1 MIFNVHIQRSAAYN
15 RPALAFLTH
24 APAVSRVPGLRVQP
38 GHAQAAARLHA
49 VQKVPSTEAA
59 VLLERGLRYLDVRT
73 PEEYADGHAVG
84 AVNIPLLFKSPEG
97 QMTPNPDFLQQVQ
110 QAFPDKAE
118 EIIVGCRS
126 GGRSARATSLLEQ
139 ELQYAALIDDTGGW
153 LAWVEAKLPTT
164 NTGCPEAAYSVVPAA
179 TAPSVAAAATR
190 AAAKT
195 AAIAAAA
202 ADSANSS
209 GGLPAVLPRA
219 EQCVPRQFWGLMNEE
234 LRPWHK
240 QVLVRLCF
248 CLPRPA
254 CYVYRDMRAGTMQ
267 GVLAQRAMLE
277 KAVRAGLVELEWQ
290 ARRLRG
296 WLDVVSREDA
306 HGCVAPESLR
316 QAQQELADLK
326 ASLGATRSQLAALQ
340 GKARTYSDTD
350 YAEYASRFE
359 ALLLEMQALADVL
372 RQQQAPLV
380 HRMQDAQEAAARR
393 ALFAPTSAA
402 AAAAQAEAAAAV
414 GAELSR
420 AGPMCR
426 DTARRLSSMRQ
437 EMQQQLAW
445 RYPPREYVLWR
456 FKGRP
461 GASRPPLSMP
471 GLKRAAPAV
480 RQAVQ
485 QLPRPSRS
493 EWSDQ

>member
-1 MIFNVHIQRSAAYN
+1 M
-15 RPALAFLTH
+15 
-24 APAVSRVPGLRVQP
+24 
-38 GHAQAAARLHA
+38 
-49 VQKVPSTEAA
+49 
-59 VLLERGLRYLDVRT
+59 
-73 PEEYADGHAVG
+73 
-84 AVNIPLLFKSPEG
+84 
-97 QMTPNPDFLQQVQ
+97 
-110 QAFPDKAE
+110 
-118 EIIVGCRS
+118 
-126 GGRSARATSLLEQ
+126 
-139 ELQYAALIDDTGGW
+139 
-153 LAWVEAKLPTT
+153 
-164 NTGCPEAAYSVVPAA
+164 
-179 TAPSVAAAATR
+179 
-190 AAAKT
+190 
-195 AAIAAAA
+195 
-202 ADSANSS
+202 
-209 GGLPAVLPRA
+209 
-219 EQCVPRQFWGLMNEE
+219 
-234 LRPWHK
+234 
-240 QVLVRLCF
+240 LVRLCF

-296 WLDVVSREDA
+296 WLDVVSSALGALIFLSPAGACTLKVPADAFLFQLMVTLTWWAGRVHHCSRCSARARPLMVSSAAAAAAYTFAAQIANHHVLRPVRCMLLFHRQVSREDA

-471 GLKRAAPAV
+471 GMKRAAPAV

-485 QLPRPSRS
+485 QLPRPQGANGATNEAEGLAVCADWAVVHAVLCLLGGEQCLPNASCCV
-493 EWSDQ
+493 